1 MKKIRNF
8 ISLYIKDK
16 SARLN
21 LSIFLGLI
29 LNVLYIFFN
38 LVVGIIY
45 RNVWFITV
53 SAYYSV
59 IVFLRYLV
67 ISDGQNVSRVSLEN
81 SKRAGMLMMLLGI
94 PVTGIIIYTVLLG
107 ISKKY
112 AYVFLVFL
120 ALHSLFAI
128 TRSLFSYIK
137 MHREG
142 AVLRAVHSVRLSGAL
157 MSVFNFQTAIL
168 PLVLNSQKTRI
179 ILNFITGSVA
189 SLSIFALAYGII
201 SDANRELRE

>member
-8 ISLYIKDK
+8 ISIYIEDK

-45 RNVWFITV
+45 RNVWFVTV

-67 ISDGQNVSRVSLEN
+67 ISDGQNVSRVSIEN
-81 SKRAGMLMMLLGI
+81 SKSAGMLMMLLGV
-94 PVTGIIIYTVLLG
+94 PVTGIVIYTVLLG

-137 MHREG
+137 MKREG

-157 MSVFNFQTAIL
+157 MSVFNFQTAVL